1 MIDCKTFQNKLL
13 TFGEGSF
20 DSGSLQQME
29 AHARTCPNCASLL
42 ADYRRMEAAI
52 AAEKN
57 EQPNPF
63 AGTRIMQYLD
73 NHQAKE
79 PVKPV
84 RILQPLAATLA
95 LFLALSL
102 GFLIGSYGIERIQG
116 NPLPS
121 QEIELLKDNLF
132 IPQFMDEDLYM
143 LSGQ

>member
-13 TFGEGSF
+13 AYDEGSF
-20 DSGSLQQME
+20 ESGSLQQME
-29 AHARTCPNCASLL
+29 EHALVCRKCASLL

-57 EQPNPF
+57 IQPNPF
-63 AGTRIMQYLD
+63 AGTRIMQYIE

-79 PVKPV
+79 PAKTM

-102 GFLIGSYGIERIQG
+102 GFLIGSYGIDRIQG

-121 QEIELLKDNLF
+121 HEIELLKDNLF

-143 LSGQ
+143 LSDQ